1 MSGWDHEIT
10 AEARKLVIELEQR
23 GLLSERQRG
32 EIEDLIAEGRIDEA
46 LSDVRD
52 SMGSTC

>member
-1 MSGWDHEIT
+1 MSGWVHEIT